1 METSNPS
8 GMDIL
13 ATASLG
19 ERKGASLDLCCLP
32 RFWAS
37 DEVIAKAEIER
48 NRVSVFIYLES
59 GTCFSCRM

>member
-8 GMDIL
+8 GIDIL
-13 ATASLG
+13 ATASSG
-19 ERKGASLDLCCLP
+19 VRKGASLVRCCLP

-48 NRVSVFIYLES
+48 DRVSVFIDLAS
-59 GTCFSCRM
+59 GTFFSCRM